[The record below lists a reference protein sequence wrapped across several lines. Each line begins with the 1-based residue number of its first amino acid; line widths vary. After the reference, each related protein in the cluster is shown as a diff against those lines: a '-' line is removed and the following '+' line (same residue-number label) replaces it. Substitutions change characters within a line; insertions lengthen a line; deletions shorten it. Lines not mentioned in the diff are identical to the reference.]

1 MTDRQTN
8 QPTNQLTFQPTY
20 TDRLRRREV
29 TLSKSLNKRNK
40 RSENAVHDA
49 GVVRVGGCVLGRR
62 VLRGERKCEG
72 KCQLSVF
79 VFSVLF

>member
-1 MTDRQTN
+1 MR
-8 QPTNQLTFQPTY
+8 
-20 TDRLRRREV
+20 
-29 TLSKSLNKRNK
+29 
-40 RSENAVHDA
+40 VHDA